1 MLDGNTFICKLIVV
15 TNYYFELAMYH
26 WLLVEG
32 IYLYIMVGLVFNS
45 DRIKMWMYKVIGWGL
60 PLIHSLIFCLMMRSY
75 NDTTCW
81 FVGDSS
87 INWTRRGPIL
97 FILAFNLLILLHIIR
112 ILMTQMQT
120 GQLNHDSNQVKKAI
134 KATLVLSPLLGITYI
149 VLLVSPGKWVQYLNL
164 RTIHADSA
172 SQDDKSSYSFLSFVF
187 INILLQGF
195 QGSIVSIFYCFAN
208 QEIQR
213 VLKRKFYGLQRQISN
228 KRAVSV
234 AHLMIY

>member
-1 MLDGNTFICKLIVV
+1 MLDGNTYICKLIVV
-15 TNYYFELAMYH
+15 TNYYSELAMYH

-75 NDTTCW
+75 NDSTCW

-149 VLLVSPGKWVQYLNL
+149 VLLVSPGKSLSSTVQ
-164 RTIHADSA
+164 I
-172 SQDDKSSYSFLSFVF
+172 
-187 INILLQGF
+187 
-195 QGSIVSIFYCFAN
+195 
-208 QEIQR
+208 
-213 VLKRKFYGLQRQISN
+213 
-228 KRAVSV
+228 
-234 AHLMIY
+234 

>member
-1 MLDGNTFICKLIVV
+1 MTNDMLDSNRVICKLIVV

-60 PLIHSLIFCLMMRSY
+60 PLVHTLIFCFMMKNY
-75 NDTTCW
+75 NDKTCW
-81 FVGDSS
+81 FVGDTS

-112 ILMTQMQT
+112 ILMTQIQT
-120 GQLNHDSNQVKKAI
+120 GQMNHDSNQVKKAI

-149 VLLVSPGKWVQYLNL
+149 LVLVYPGW
-164 RTIHADSA
+164 
-172 SQDDKSSYSFLSFVF
+172 F
-187 INILLQGF
+187 
-195 QGSIVSIFYCFAN
+195 
-208 QEIQR
+208 
-213 VLKRKFYGLQRQISN
+213 
-228 KRAVSV
+228 
-234 AHLMIY
+234 

>member
-1 MLDGNTFICKLIVV
+1 MLDGNTYICKLIVV

-149 VLLVSPGKWVQYLNL
+149 VLLVSPGKTQSTVLELEINTYNIQHHKTTNHHIRFSHLYL
-164 RTIHADSA
+164 
-172 SQDDKSSYSFLSFVF
+172 
-187 INILLQGF
+187 
-195 QGSIVSIFYCFAN
+195 SIFCSKGSKVQLSPYSTALP
-208 QEIQR
+208 I
-213 VLKRKFYGLQRQISN
+213 KRFNAY
-228 KRAVSV
+228 
-234 AHLMIY
+234 